1 MILLKLMIIFL
12 CILIFF
18 CLKRFS
24 KLKKFFWSKKFVN
37 FNKNNLNSW
46 MNLTKK
52 ERYNLSKK
60 ESITYM
66 NNRKVLLEEIRN
78 EYKRISRGNS
88 EKN

>member
-1 MILLKLMIIFL
+1 MN
-12 CILIFF
+12 
-18 CLKRFS
+18 
-24 KLKKFFWSKKFVN
+24 KKFFSSKKFIN

>member
-1 MILLKLMIIFL
+1 M
-12 CILIFF
+12 
-18 CLKRFS
+18 KRFS
-24 KLKKFFWSKKFVN
+24 KLNMNKKFFSSKKFIN

>member
-1 MILLKLMIIFL
+1 MN
-12 CILIFF
+12 
-18 CLKRFS
+18 
-24 KLKKFFWSKKFVN
+24 KKFFSSKKFIN

-52 ERYNLSKK
+52 ERYNLSKN